1 MKNIPQIRFPEF
13 SGEWEEKRLGEV
25 GEIVTG
31 TTPSTKIKSYYEK
44 GIYPWIT
51 PTDINENKDIFESER
66 KLTEEGLKKGR
77 FVPKNSLLVTCI
89 ASIGKNA
96 ILRADGSCNQQINA
110 IIPND
115 KNNVDFLYYVLETQR
130 IKNKMLKLAGQTAT
144 PILNKQEFSKIKIHI
159 PPTLAEQQKI
169 ASFLSAVDE
178 KIELSAK
185 KIEKLKE
192 YKKGLL
198 QKLLNVK
205 NGVPKLRFPEFSGEW
220 IERRLGEVCEFFN
233 GKSYES
239 CIVENGQ
246 YYLITLNSITLE
258 GKLSQ
263 EHKKVNVADNFL
275 QKNDLVIIMS
285 DVAKGDFLGKVSII
299 PENNKYILNQRVGG
313 IRINKDYHYLFINYY
328 INNNQKYFKKIGQG
342 SSQKNIST
350 NDIKNF
356 IIHIPPTLEEQQKIA
371 SFLSSIDEK
380 IELNEQIL
388 DKLKEY
394 KRGLLQRMFV

>member
-1 MKNIPQIRFPEF
+1 MGQSPDSKFYNQNKNGLPLIQGANDFEKINNYTTQITKTC
-13 SGEWEEKRLGEV
+13 EKNDIIMSVRAPV
-25 GEIVTG
+25 GTLTKAKQKSCIGRGVCAIKGNDFIYYLLIKNQRKLKIYSQG
-31 TTPSTKIKSYYEK
+31 TTFEAINSKDLKS
-44 GIYPWIT
+44 
-51 PTDINENKDIFESER
+51 
-66 KLTEEGLKKGR
+66 L
-77 FVPKNSLLVTCI
+77 
-89 ASIGKNA
+89 
-96 ILRADGSCNQQINA
+96 
-110 IIPND
+110 
-115 KNNVDFLYYVLETQR
+115 
-130 IKNKMLKLAGQTAT
+130 
-144 PILNKQEFSKIKIHI
+144 KIHI
-159 PPTLAEQQKI
+159 PKSLEEQQKI
-169 ASFLSAVDE
+169 ANFLSSIDE
-178 KIELSAK
+178 KIDIVSK

-205 NGVPKLRFPEFSGEW
+205 NGVPEFRFPEFSGKWVEK
-220 IERRLGEVCEFFN
+220 RLGEICEFFN

-263 EHKKVNVADNFL
+263 EHKKINVTDNFL

-313 IRINKDYHYLFINYY
+313 IRINKDYHYLFIAYY

-356 IIHIPPTLEEQQKIA
+356 IIHIPPTIEEQQKIA
-371 SFLSSIDEK
+371 EFLSLIDKK
-380 IELNEQIL
+380 IELNEQKL
-388 DKLKEY
+388 TKLKEY
-394 KRGLLQRMFV
+394 KKGLLQKMFV